1 MQHKRKQRKLTT
13 RIPQLCGYVFCCCFL
28 CGYASRAFCKTCQR
42 ASHRPMSTPYRLSGN
57 VEKTRCHLASK
68 ALRVALVSFSFLL
81 FFFCRIH
88 CKLCP
93 GHGEA
98 AAACCVGLLRGP
110 EAAFHDPVSRIWQ
123 MKPARNEKVVL
134 SCTFPC
140 RERANMQQ

>member
-1 MQHKRKQRKLTT
+1 MFFVVVFFVAMPAVLSARLVKERVIDLCRLHIDSVEMWRKRDATL
-13 RIPQLCGYVFCCCFL
+13 PQKPSEWL
-28 CGYASRAFCKTCQR
+28 
-42 ASHRPMSTPYRLSGN
+42 N
-57 VEKTRCHLASK
+57 
-68 ALRVALVSFSFLL
+68 LVSFSFLL

-110 EAAFHDPVSRIWQ
+110 EAAFHDPVSRNTAFSFFFWQ